1 MAFSTEQSAEGSV
14 AGGYDCSLSGKMQT
28 NVWLPKG
35 EALVGTSDRKKG
47 ESQSYFE
54 NYAEAGPAVADSSQA
69 WLQIRYGMH

>member
-14 AGGYDCSLSGKMQT
+14 AGGYDYSLSGKMQT

-35 EALVGTSDRKKG
+35 EALVGTSDREKG

-54 NYAEAGPAVADSSQA
+54 NYAEGILIHYTSK
-69 WLQIRYGMH
+69 LLTNMIIC